1 MAALPR
7 CMVWTLHLP
16 KAHSPPK
23 ALNLA
28 KRHTRLQCKPLP
40 NTMAKVEY
48 AFPVDKIHGKV
59 AKHHKIGFAHRTASK
74 KNYTTSYGKR
84 TTPYSQDEMAH
95 QEKFKAVAA
104 STRARM
110 KDPGKVMQDQAAFK
124 EQSKYK
130 TFYRYV
136 FNLEWEAYT
145 EG

>member
-1 MAALPR
+1 
-7 CMVWTLHLP
+7 MVWTLHLP
-16 KAHSPPK
+16 KAHNSPK

-28 KRHTRLQCKPLP
+28 KRHTRLQRKPLP
-40 NTMAKVEY
+40 NTMAHVEY
-48 AFPVDKIHGKV
+48 SFPVDKVHGRISKQHQV
-59 AKHHKIGFAHRTASK
+59 GFAHRKASK
-74 KNYTTSYGKR
+74 LNYTTSYGKR
-84 TTPYSQDEMAH
+84 ASEYSQEELAR
-95 QEKFKAVAA
+95 QEKFRAVCA

-136 FNLEWEAYT
+136 FNQEWESY